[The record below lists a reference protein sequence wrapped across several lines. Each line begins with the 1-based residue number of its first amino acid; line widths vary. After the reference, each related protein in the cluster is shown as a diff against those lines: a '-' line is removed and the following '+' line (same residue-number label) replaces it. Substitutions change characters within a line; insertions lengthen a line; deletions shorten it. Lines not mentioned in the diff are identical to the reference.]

1 MFLLARFPR
10 MTCGVLVCTKDDGEP
25 VTRRP
30 IRAEVECL
38 VANVKTDQA
47 RYLEEHSG
55 ELAQWASTLEIT
67 PDVLV
72 QSFPLGLIATDHV
85 GYCSFD
91 LEPLHEMAEAL
102 AIPPEEG
109 FTIVRVVRALRLFP
123 MGADAIDVF
132 DLERQVRS
140 DDAYFVPLELPRFIL
155 PQHWLEVTLPSMQTP
170 RLTDWRLSPGSFA
183 ANPSLLI
190 GTGGC
195 ESIQPAQHTL
205 KTYRFAEII
214 RFTNAKLDLIKD
226 ADTSVDS
233 GPTRIKARLGVALD
247 YRTDWY
253 HLGHSLGQII
263 YSQPLAPCESVKLAV
278 INWSRQDNIN
288 RTDDAKVTENLLH
301 EQRRERVVEETVNA
315 TLREHQSGGSFM
327 AGLGL
332 AGKAI
337 GSAMAGAGVL
347 SIGGATSSS
356 EGTRRLAGNS
366 LQKLNDTIT
375 QATSVTRDLYS
386 TVVIQANQAEQNALE
401 TRTFTNNN
409 HCHALTILYYEV
421 LRHLRVVSRWVGRR
435 PVVLI
440 HHDLIDFN
448 DESNIR
454 THRRVLEA
462 GLLEDR
468 LKPCFDA
475 ADKLLCLQIERKVTL
490 AASQADTLFF
500 EFFAEWV
507 TGSNDEDQ
515 SSLWFSL
522 LLKDGSTVKLNRS
535 PSPGGDPGLHQGKPF
550 TFPPGAYANSHLR
563 PATGPVPYS
572 AIKAVRIEFIG
583 IDYRDNERTPRGG
596 DWLLGALK
604 LKGISATGERTVFD
618 GLLNAHLGVGFAS
631 LPGENNPDKDTFDI
645 GVWSPEPKAAVPS
658 SLAALEDLPGPERC
672 CLARLKEHLMAH
684 REYYS
689 RLVWLARDPNQ
700 RATEYDAI
708 TVAAFGVSLL
718 DFVDNRPIEVLGTT
732 VAFAIRE
739 DFWTRLQD
747 DRRLGLGDV
756 LEPPHARVAESLL
769 TVPTRGVFAEA
780 KLGHCNGCEEID
792 DTRYWQWQESPCPC
806 EAPDITDVSPG
817 PRGQTPSV
825 EQTTMPSPVVNI
837 VNPPAAPDPT
847 GLAGALK
854 LLGEANIFRDMSMA
868 KELGGLLQTL
878 AQQAAGMLKPAEPAK
893 PGAAT
898 TTHTGN
904 KGTDGGGASPTT
916 SNQPTV
922 TPRTAQATDKTIKSS
937 GASQAT
943 KQQALDQNVR
953 NAVGLPAPFEAPRYF
968 NFDVKWWTGGPDL
981 GADFEVFV
989 KDHANLEYTLGTYNA
1004 PDGSFSATLPDELW
1018 KSFTDSGS
1026 IGSVRLIARNAV
1038 CPPRNLSL
1046 HIPELLNDHPTV
1058 AKTLPT
1064 KLPVV
1069 HQETF
1074 TASELLGKTNAITK
1088 PASGNVLRFTAVAA
1102 RRETIISVEAT
1113 LGGAGELAFEAAP
1126 SIAQKIA
1133 TEIPLA
1139 ALVGGAGA
1147 GGAGGAG
1154 AGGAGAGNLAGELA
1168 FGLALK
1174 AAPKLSVAAGGK
1186 VVLPI
1191 NVDFL
1196 DHRYLTLM
1204 PVVDSSDKK

>member
-1 MFLLARFPR
+1 MELEAGLAREKK
-10 MTCGVLVCTKDDGEP
+10 VL
-25 VTRRP
+25 
-30 IRAEVECL
+30 I
-38 VANVKTDQA
+38 Q
-47 RYLEEHSG
+47 
-55 ELAQWASTLEIT
+55 TL
-67 PDVLV
+67 
-72 QSFPLGLIATDHV
+72 PLGLLATDHA

-91 LEPLHEMAEAL
+91 LEPFHETAETLTA
-102 AIPPEEG
+102 PVEEG
-109 FTIVRVVRALRLFP
+109 FEIVRIVRALRIFP
-123 MGADAIDVF
+123 LGADPINVF
-132 DLERQVRS
+132 ELDRQVRTPDS
-140 DDAYFVPLELPRFIL
+140 YFVPLQLPRFVL
-155 PQHWLEVTLPSMQTP
+155 PPGWLEVRLPSMQTP
-170 RLTDWRLSPGSFA
+170 RLADWRLSPGSFA

-190 GTGGC
+190 GADGC
-195 ESIQPAQHTL
+195 ESILPAQHTL
-205 KTYRFAEII
+205 KTYRFAEIV
-214 RFTNAKLDLIKD
+214 RFTDARLDLSQH
-226 ADTSVDS
+226 ADSGVDS
-233 GPTRIKARLGVALD
+233 GPTRTKVRLGVALD

-253 HLGHSLGQII
+253 HLGHSLGQIL

-278 INWSRQDNIN
+278 INWSRQDNIS
-288 RTDDAKVTENLLH
+288 RTDDAKITENLLH
-301 EQRRERVVEETVNA
+301 EQHRERVVEETVNA

-332 AGKAI
+332 AGK
-337 GSAMAGAGVL
+337 GSYSTMAGAGVL

-356 EGTRRLAGNS
+356 KGTRKLAGNS

-375 QATSVTRDLYS
+375 QATTVTRDLYS
-386 TVVIQANQAEQNALE
+386 TVVIQANQAEQNTLE

-421 LRHLRVVSRWVGRR
+421 LRHLRVVSRWVGTR

-448 DESNIR
+448 DERRIR
-454 THRRVLEA
+454 TYRRVLEA

-468 LKPCFDA
+468 LKQCFDA
-475 ADKLLCLQIERKVTL
+475 ADKLLCMQKADEATKADLGNLRFDLFRAELVVGSDAEESGRVRLSILKRNGDVAILQMLYGVPPEKDWIKFVDVQGKYISELLTPAGGSIAYTDIAALRVEFLGWDDALGHRGYNVRTFKLGATRLYGSSGGNERELYCSVERDMEFRIPLGEAIPTAVRDL
-490 AASQADTLFF
+490 PIWAPAAPASAPT
-500 EFFAEWV
+500 
-507 TGSNDEDQ
+507 
-515 SSLWFSL
+515 
-522 LLKDGSTVKLNRS
+522 
-535 PSPGGDPGLHQGKPF
+535 PGGF
-550 TFPPGAYANSHLR
+550 
-563 PATGPVPYS
+563 S
-572 AIKAVRIEFIG
+572 AI
-583 IDYRDNERTPRGG
+583 N
-596 DWLLGALK
+596 
-604 LKGISATGERTVFD
+604 
-618 GLLNAHLGVGFAS
+618 
-631 LPGENNPDKDTFDI
+631 LPE
-645 GVWSPEPKAAVPS
+645 
-658 SLAALEDLPGPERC
+658 PERC

-684 REYYS
+684 KEYYS

-708 TVAAFGVSLL
+708 TVDAFGVPLL
-718 DFVDNRPIEVLGTT
+718 DFIDNRPIEVLGTT
-732 VAFAIRE
+732 VAFPIRE
-739 DFWTRLQD
+739 DFWLRLQD
-747 DRRLGLGDV
+747 DHRFGLGDV

-769 TVPTRGVFAEA
+769 TVPTRGVFAEG
-780 KLGHCNGCEEID
+780 KLGHCNACEEID

-878 AQQAAGMLKPAEPAK
+878 AQQAAGMLKPGESAK
-893 PGAAT
+893 PGTPPAT
-898 TTHTGN
+898 PTAGRGADGGDAKPPTGN
-904 KGTDGGGASPTT
+904 
-916 SNQPTV
+916 QPSV
-922 TPRTAQATDKTIKSS
+922 TPRTAQATDKTIKGS

-981 GADFEVFV
+981 GADFEVMI

-1018 KSFTDSGS
+1018 KSFTDAGS
-1026 IGSVRLIARNAV
+1026 IGGVRLIAHNAV
-1038 CPPRNLSL
+1038 CPPRDLSL
-1046 HIPELLNDHPTV
+1046 HVPELLNDNPTV

-1069 HQETF
+1069 HQATF
-1074 TASELLGKTNAITK
+1074 TAPELWGKTNAITK

-1113 LGGAGELAFEAAP
+1113 LGGTGELAFEAAP

-1133 TEIPLA
+1133 GEIPLA
-1139 ALVGGAGA
+1139 ALGGGA
-1147 GGAGGAG
+1147 GAGGAG
-1154 AGGAGAGNLAGELA
+1154 AGGAGGGAGAGNLAAELA

-1174 AAPKLSVAAGGK
+1174 VAPKLSVAAGGK
-1186 VVLPI
+1186 VALP
-1191 NVDFL
+1191 VTVELL
-1196 DHRYLTLM
+1196 DHPYLTLM